1 MYITSY
7 DRSAYY
13 ILGLVHIMSPKPLV
27 SLIRLG
33 RTKYLPALKLQHYLV
48 EKVKASRQK
57 VTTSELNTHN
67 NDNIFGN
74 SLNYLLILE
83 HEPVYTTGIRN
94 RNQYLKEAE
103 KSNLSALG
111 ADFVQTDRGGL
122 ITFHG
127 PGQLVAYPIL
137 NLENFIP
144 ENSSLP
150 ANNKKTNV
158 IGTRW
163 YVNTLEQSVIDL
175 LKSNFGLKSH
185 RSVHT
190 GVWLGEEDEGSE
202 RKICAMGLRNSQ
214 LVTSHGLALNCNIDL
229 NWFNHIVPCGIE
241 GKGVTSITKEINLE
255 GSGNETTVESVIP
268 YYVDAFQ
275 RSFQCDVRDHDN
287 SEFIEYL
294 SSVS

>member
-1 MYITSY
+1 MGS
-7 DRSAYY
+7 
-13 ILGLVHIMSPKPLV
+13 LPVMSPKPLV
-27 SLIRLG
+27 RLIRLG
-33 RTKYLPALKLQHYLV
+33 RTKYLPTLKLQHHLV
-48 EKVKASRQK
+48 EKVKASRQI
-57 VTTSELNTHN
+57 VATSEPRNH
-67 NDNIFGN
+67 DIHDIGN

-94 RNQYLKEAE
+94 RSQYLKEAE
-103 KSNLSALG
+103 KNKLSELG

-144 ENSSLP
+144 ENSLLP
-150 ANNKKTNV
+150 ATHKKTNV

-175 LKSNFGLKSH
+175 LKHSFGLSAH
-185 RSVHT
+185 RSAHT
-190 GVWLGEEDEGSE
+190 GVWLGKEEEGNE

-229 NWFNHIVPCGIE
+229 NWFNHIVPCGID
-241 GKGVTSITKEINLE
+241 GKGVTSITKEINIEL
-255 GSGNETTVESVIP
+255 SGNETTVENVTP
-268 YYVDAFQ
+268 YYVDAFK
-275 RSFQCDVRDHDN
+275 RSFQCDVKEHDN
-287 SEFIEYL
+287 AEFIEYL
-294 SSVS
+294 TSVS

>member
-1 MYITSY
+1 
-7 DRSAYY
+7 
-13 ILGLVHIMSPKPLV
+13 MSPKPLV

-33 RTKYLPALKLQHYLV
+33 RTKYLPALKLQHFLV
-48 EKVKASRQK
+48 EKVKASRK
-57 VTTSELNTHN
+57 IVATSELNCNN
-67 NDNIFGN
+67 NDNPNGN
-74 SLNYLLILE
+74 SPNYLLILE

-94 RNQYLKEAE
+94 KNQYLEEAE

-144 ENSSLP
+144 KNSSLTV
-150 ANNKKTNV
+150 NNKKTNV

-175 LKSNFGLKSH
+175 LERNFGLKSH
-185 RSVHT
+185 RSAHT
-190 GVWLGEEDEGSE
+190 GVWLGKENEGNE

-229 NWFNHIVPCGIE
+229 KWFNHIVPCGIE
-241 GKGVTSITKEINLE
+241 GKGVTSITKEKNLE
-255 GSGNETTVESVIP
+255 VSGNETTVEDVIP
-268 YYVDAFQ
+268 YYVDAFKTN
-275 RSFQCDVRDHDN
+275 FQCDVRDHDN
-287 SEFIEYL
+287 SEFLDYL
-294 SSVS
+294 KSVS